1 VIVDTHSHYMPKALM
16 RALERRD
23 VDPRIVE
30 RDGQTIITY
39 GPRSTVPM
47 TPFFYDLDRII
58 ERMDEAGIDH
68 AILSVTIPGVDWL
81 PANEAEDVADA
92 CNSETADIVARYPL
106 RFSGL
111 ATVPLQSPERAVEV
125 LRRAAGSGLRGA
137 MIFSNVA
144 GLHLDEVARRCF
156 FDAAAELDLPVLLH
170 PTYPLCAPTVAVH
183 GMIEIA
189 GFLFDTTTAALRLVF
204 DGLYD
209 RHPEFKLI
217 VPHAGSLIPYFIGR
231 IDHFGAAR
239 SGSTGTIRGA
249 ASDHIRNFY
258 VDSVTDWPPAI
269 QLCLD
274 FFGVDHIL
282 FGTDHPFWLMPGAR
296 TTLEL
301 LHLAPS
307 DRAKIEHLNA
317 ARIFRLP
324 VKA

>member
-1 VIVDTHSHYMPKALM
+1 MIVDIHSHYMPQALM

-23 VDPRIVE
+23 IDPRIVD
-30 RDGQTIITY
+30 RDGQPVITY

-47 TPFFYDLDRII
+47 TPFFYDPDRIL
-58 ERMDEAGIDH
+58 ERMDAAGIDH

-81 PANEAEDVADA
+81 PATEAEAVADA
-92 CNSETADIVARYPL
+92 CNAETADIVARYPL

-111 ATVPLQSPERAVEV
+111 ATVPMQSPERSVEV
-125 LRRAAGSGLRGA
+125 LRRAAASGLRGA
-137 MIFSNVA
+137 MIFSNVG
-144 GLHLDEVARRCF
+144 GLHLDDLARRCF
-156 FDAAAELDLPVLLH
+156 FSAAADLDLPVLLH
-170 PTYPLCAPTVAVH
+170 PTYPLCAPTLAVH

-209 RHPEFKLI
+209 RHPQFKLI

-239 SGSTGTIRGA
+239 AGSTGTITGA

-274 FFGVDHIL
+274 FFGVDHVL

-296 TTLEL
+296 QTLEQ
-301 LHLAPS
+301 LHLGRS
-307 DRAKIEHLNA
+307 DRAKIEYLNA

-324 VKA
+324 VTA